1 MNYLFLYFD
10 ESGDANHYVLSAVGS
25 DSPSQVDNIVKAFR
39 KDVRKSRLSEK
50 DKNKIN
56 NDPKER
62 DLYRSQP
69 ELLVKFLNL
78 IRYDMEKRNNPGRE
92 NVRICSGVYFKK
104 DFETLLFP
112 EERMLAVYAEIF
124 MAIIEQFVI
133 YSSGDNLEII
143 FDHFNKAELMKNIL
157 KKRISKE
164 YPTLAFT
171 LDFAVGGEKGQHLGL
186 YIADIAAGTSRRFV
200 GKESPSYFH
209 MIKPLFLGEFL
220 EISI

>member
-1 MNYLFLYFD
+1 MFIYFD
-10 ESGDANHYVLSAVGS
+10 ESGDSNHYVLSAVGS
-25 DSPSQVDNIVKAFR
+25 DSPSQLDKIVKAFR
-39 KDVRKSRLSEK
+39 KEVRKSRLSEK
-50 DKNKIN
+50 DKTKIN

-69 ELLVKFLNL
+69 ELLVKYLDL
-78 IRYDMEKRNNPGRE
+78 IRFDIEKRNKPVRK
-92 NVRICSGVYFKK
+92 NVKLCSAVYPKK
-104 DFETLLFP
+104 DLEMLLFA
-112 EERMLAVYAEIF
+112 EDRMLVVYAELF

-143 FDHFNKAELMKNIL
+143 FDHFNKAELMKDIL
-157 KKRISKE
+157 KKRISE
-164 YPTLAFT
+164 TYPTLAFT

-209 MIKPLFLGEFL
+209 MIKPLFLGDVL
-220 EISI
+220 EVH